1 MALAKVDIGSEFS
14 RGWKLFK
21 ENMGLLVVAG
31 LLAGL
36 LTIVTCGLLSG
47 PMTVGFFLVIQRLIK
62 NDPVKPQAGDIF
74 KGFDFFVQSLLLFI
88 ILLALGFLL
97 GIIPVVGQIVGFL
110 LGSLMMWGMM
120 FVAYQKLSAMDALK
134 KIYEL
139 AKTGDFTMPLVLGV
153 IANLVAGLGVF
164 ACGVGALFT
173 APLAYCV
180 MACCHQT
187 LFADAAAPAPFQ
199 NSETP
204 PPPPDDMHL

>member
-120 FVAYQKLSAMDALK
+120 FVAYEKLSADVVLS
-134 KIYEL
+134 EL
-139 AKTGDFTMPLVLGV
+139 FSCTE
-153 IANLVAGLGVF
+153 
-164 ACGVGALFT
+164 
-173 APLAYCV
+173 Y
-180 MACCHQT
+180 
-187 LFADAAAPAPFQ
+187 
-199 NSETP
+199 
-204 PPPPDDMHL
+204 